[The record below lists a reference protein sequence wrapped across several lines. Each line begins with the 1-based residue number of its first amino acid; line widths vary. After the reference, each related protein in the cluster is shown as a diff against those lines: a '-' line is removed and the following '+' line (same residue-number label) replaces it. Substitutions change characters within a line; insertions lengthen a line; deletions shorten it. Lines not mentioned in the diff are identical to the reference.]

1 MSVLII
7 TDNISADEVKNVKEI
22 LYALGADVIRYQRV
36 DGSALPD
43 LQNLFNHDF
52 AVLIQKGLS
61 PEHVNRYRSY
71 IQDTGISNLKIY

>member
-7 TDNISADEVKNVKEI
+7 TDNIATDEVKNVKEV

-36 DGSALPD
+36 NSSALPD
-43 LQNLFNHDF
+43 LQNLSIHDF

-61 PEHVNRYRSY
+61 PEHINRYRTY